1 MDQASIYFNFKN
13 ITANNNKAGEAGAFI
28 FFEKQVGT
36 FDLDFYDGENNLST
50 FGEVTFSMKDLPG
63 ITITSMTNKSV
74 GAASVVDFTVI
85 NGSGSLVIVDANNV
99 KISNFKID
107 SCSIM
112 SNSIIMEEIK
122 SNFGKID
129 LTAINQIDL
138 INMEMINSPD
148 IKVSAPKTHITDCT
162 FKYEKKE
169 NLQTQIRTLHD
180 NSLLTISNSTF
191 ITNENNFGTTR
202 LIIQDDCCFNKAR
215 LKSIKLPV
223 GSTIEASENV
233 FECKI
238 FDNDV
243 IETLKPIQEPK
254 EFDLIGCIIIV
265 GSIVALTLVL
275 AFYYVSSTKKPDEL
289 SDNFEFDEPGQQI
302 QVNMD
307 GTTVNTSNHLGNSTI
322 YTIEFK
328 DISDILTLAFRE

>member
-1 MDQASIYFNFKN
+1 
-13 ITANNNKAGEAGAFI
+13 
-28 FFEKQVGT
+28 
-36 FDLDFYDGENNLST
+36 
-50 FGEVTFSMKDLPG
+50 
-63 ITITSMTNKSV
+63 
-74 GAASVVDFTVI
+74 
-85 NGSGSLVIVDANNV
+85 
-99 KISNFKID
+99 
-107 SCSIM
+107 
-112 SNSIIMEEIK
+112 MEEIK

-129 LTAINQIDL
+129 LTGIIQIDL

-148 IKVSAPKTHITDCT
+148 IKVSAPKTHIADCT

-191 ITNENNFGTTR
+191 ITSENNFGTGDHISSNFSTR

-223 GSTIEASENV
+223 GSTIDASENV

-238 FDNDV
+238 FDNEV
-243 IETLKPIQEPK
+243 IETLKPIQEPQ
-254 EFDLIGCIIIV
+254 EFDLIDCIIIIV
-265 GSIVALTLVL
+265 SIVALTLVL

-307 GTTVNTSNHLGNSTI
+307 GTTVNTSNHLSNSTI

-328 DISDILTLAFRE
+328 DISENDILTLAFRE